1 VSVFDKTASSLSS
14 SGVNPVKKGELYAKF
29 VRLFGEMNGDIS
41 GIERVYGVNNPQ
53 LRSAFEIKRAVI
65 EKQHLYNPG
74 HFRKEGWSLPDSD
87 QRKRMFLQLSSKI
100 RSFRGEF
107 NDGSHPFVVPMI
119 HGTSENAAFRVMEG
133 GFGTVA
139 GLDDGYYGRGMY
151 FTSDLRYANMYAEIQ
166 AHKAKPTGPWGSNVF
181 LIAAVLPGNPFPV
194 TEHPFIPKRDQDG
207 KPLSLAQFEMDPTLE
222 SKDKR
227 KRNPFGLLGQACK
240 AGFQS
245 HYTIVDSVH
254 AGSAFPTQHGDFD
267 DQAKARRVS
276 DELVVFEGAQAL
288 PLFLVYFKK
297 PSGKNIAGN
306 STALAPPVVVVLPG
320 SDVEMMRAEMYSG
333 GTTSPSSSSGEFS
346 LLILV
351 SHP

>member
-1 VSVFDKTASSLSS
+1 
-14 SGVNPVKKGELYAKF
+14 
-29 VRLFGEMNGDIS
+29 M
-41 GIERVYGVNNPQ
+41 
-53 LRSAFEIKRAVI
+53 I

-74 HFRKEGWSLPDSD
+74 LFRKEGWRNLDDSER
-87 QRKRMFLQLSSKI
+87 RKRMYLQLSSKI
-100 RSFRGEF
+100 RTFRGEF

-166 AHKAKPTGPWGSNVF
+166 AKKAKPTGPWGANVF
-181 LIAAVLPGNPFPV
+181 LIAAVLPGNPYPV
-194 TEHPFIPKRDQDG
+194 TEYPFIPKREKDG
-207 KPLSLAQFEMDPTLE
+207 RLVDPLQFEMDPTLE
-222 SKDKR
+222 GTDKR

-254 AGSAFPTQHGDFD
+254 SGSAFPTQHGDFD
-267 DQAKARRVS
+267 DQQKARRVS

-288 PLFLVYFKK
+288 PLFLVYYKK
-297 PSGKNIAGN
+297 PSGKTE
-306 STALAPPVVVVLPG
+306 STAGGAVAGVSSG
-320 SDVEMMRAEMYSG
+320 GDGEMVRKEMFSG
-333 GTTSPSSSSGEFS
+333 GTSASSQSQGEIS
-346 LLILV
+346 R
-351 SHP
+351 